1 MILYCVLIAV
11 VALFSRFFALLIA
24 VPFITKLIFA
34 ADGQEVPGTS
44 KSPALLH
51 YLGIFTAICALLVI
65 FKLLPLLQ
73 ALEIWISVGA
83 SPVVFASA
91 LHHFKKYESA
101 FLIALVP
108 GVLFIGLK
116 NLLFFP
122 YIKLLAEESNQLFMS
137 SIESV
142 FSPEMLETMYPTLES
157 MKNIMIY
164 GNASL
169 WMISFVVGVFAGA
182 LIFSKRSSIKW
193 HFNMIKFP
201 YYIQAGIALGLIL
214 FIFQFRIISYNVLF
228 IFGLLYLI
236 QGYSVLYCYVESM
249 MKRSKFLGIVMMII
263 PLFSYILLL
272 VITVAGL
279 LDNWLPLRKFAY
291 HRGDIE

>member
-34 ADGQEVPGTS
+34 ADEQEVPSTS
-44 KSPALLH
+44 KSPALLQ

-65 FKLLPLLQ
+65 VKVLPLFQ

-91 LHHFKKYESA
+91 FLRYKKYESA

-137 SIESV
+137 SIENI
-142 FSPEMLETMYPTLES
+142 FSPEMMESMYPTLES

-169 WMISFVVGVFAGA
+169 WMISIVLGIFAGA

-193 HFNMIKFP
+193 HFNKIKFP
-201 YYIQAGIALGLIL
+201 YYIQSGIALGLIL
-214 FIFQFRIISYNVLF
+214 FIIKFRIISYNVLF
-228 IFGLLYLI
+228 IVGLLFLI

-249 MKRSKFLGIVMMII
+249 MKRSKFLGIVMLTI

-272 VITVAGL
+272 VIAVAGL

-291 HRGDIE
+291 HRGDK

>member
-24 VPFITKLIFA
+24 VPFVTKLIFS
-34 ADGQEVPGTS
+34 ADGQEVPSTS

-51 YLGIFTAICALLVI
+51 YLGIFTAICALLVV

-91 LHHFKKYESA
+91 LHRFKKYEPA
-101 FLIALVP
+101 FLTALVP

-137 SIESV
+137 SIESF
-142 FSPEMLETMYPTLES
+142 FSPEMMESMYPTLES

-169 WMISFVVGVFAGA
+169 WMISIVVGIFAGA
-182 LIFSKRSSIKW
+182 LIFSKRSSVKW
-193 HFNMIKFP
+193 HFNTIKFP

-214 FIFQFRIISYNVLF
+214 FIFKFRIISYNVLF

-249 MKRSKFLGIVMMII
+249 MRRSKFLGIVMMII

-291 HRGDIE
+291 HRGDKE

>member
-24 VPFITKLIFA
+24 VPFVTKLIFA
-34 ADGQEVPGTS
+34 ADGQEVPSTS

-91 LHHFKKYESA
+91 LHRFKKYESA

-137 SIESV
+137 SIESI
-142 FSPEMLETMYPTLES
+142 FSPEMMESMYPTLES

-169 WMISFVVGVFAGA
+169 WMISIVVGIFAGA

-193 HFNMIKFP
+193 HFNTIKFP

-214 FIFQFRIISYNVLF
+214 FIFKFRIISYNVLF
-228 IFGLLYLI
+228 VFGLLYLI

>member
-24 VPFITKLIFA
+24 VPFVTKLIFA
-34 ADGQEVPGTS
+34 ADGQEVPSTS

-51 YLGIFTAICALLVI
+51 YLGIFTAICALLVV

-91 LHHFKKYESA
+91 LHRFKKYEPA
-101 FLIALVP
+101 FLTALVP

-116 NLLFFP
+116 NLLFFH

-142 FSPEMLETMYPTLES
+142 FSPEMMESMYPTLES

-169 WMISFVVGVFAGA
+169 WMISIVVGIFAGA
-182 LIFSKRSSIKW
+182 LIFSKRNSIKW
-193 HFNMIKFP
+193 HFNTIKFP

-214 FIFQFRIISYNVLF
+214 FIFKFRIISYNVLF

-291 HRGDIE
+291 HRGDKE